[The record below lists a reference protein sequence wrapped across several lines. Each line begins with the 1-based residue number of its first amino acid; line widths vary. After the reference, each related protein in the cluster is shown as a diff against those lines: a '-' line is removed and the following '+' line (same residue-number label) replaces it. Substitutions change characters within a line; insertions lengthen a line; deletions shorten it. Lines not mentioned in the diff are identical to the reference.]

1 MTESASEIFKRDA
14 SEHSEHEPELS
25 FFEKLAP
32 WERKLATIIAE
43 VREE

>member
-1 MTESASEIFKRDA
+1 MTESASEIFKRNA
-14 SEHSEHEPELS
+14 SEHEPELS

-43 VREE
+43 VRGE